1 MIYIVFNIGIENIC
15 RLLKCCEDKKDCWL
29 IYEVCKGQTMNEG
42 MFNVKGEFYNGE
54 RIYMVHHSMLYHS
67 LRNNHKLMADFVRR
81 MGLVLNLLYHAGVV
95 HADLK
100 PDNIL
105 IEFDEERQ

>member
-42 MFNVKGEFYNGE
+42 MFNVKENSTRE
-54 RIYMVHHSMLYHS
+54 RESTWCIIPCSITRS
-67 LRNNHKLMADFVRR
+67 EIIIN
-81 MGLVLNLLYHAGVV
+81 
-95 HADLK
+95 
-100 PDNIL
+100 
-105 IEFDEERQ
+105 